1 MTQEQLQNLL
11 DILKYVPEDSRDE
24 ATNAVLKAA
33 ADSLSLE
40 KIKSLTDIQNDT
52 QQKSTDSTASEVK
65 FSQKEIKLMPR
76 KFRQL
81 FRVQGM
87 TARVYRRE
95 SGKGNQNYEIRL
107 RAYGYNIYAE
117 LNFCVRNGNRWIL
130 CFIITGMAPL
140 VGLEAIV

>member
-1 MTQEQLQNLL
+1 MTDQELNNLL
-11 DILKYVPEDSRDE
+11 NILKYVPEDSRDE

-40 KIKSLTDIQNDT
+40 KIKSLTDIQENT
-52 QQKSTDSTASEVK
+52 QQKNTDSTASEVK

-87 TARVYRRE
+87 TA
-95 SGKGNQNYEIRL
+95 
-107 RAYGYNIYAE
+107 
-117 LNFCVRNGNRWIL
+117 
-130 CFIITGMAPL
+130 
-140 VGLEAIV
+140 